1 MDVFKEFRVGEDDVG
16 RRLDRIARRLLSG
29 IPLSTIHRAIRK
41 GKIRV
46 NGEHVRPDSRI
57 ASGDRLDLWVG
68 LGEEQGGKVRTGTLP
83 IPNILA
89 ETPDILFVDKPAGLL
104 VHDGN
109 CSLEAMVRAY
119 LSPSLPPSLS
129 FTPGPLHRLDRN
141 TSGVVAFSKTLKGA
155 RLFGEAQ
162 ENGLVTKIYL
172 ALLTGQMDKQG
183 TWIDSLS
190 RDGATRTTIIAKRD
204 PRDSGSENPRSRNA
218 VTKVYPIAFNH
229 SMSIAALCLKT
240 GRTHQ
245 IRAQAAARGHPLV
258 GDVKYGAARADFPY
272 FLHAWFLANDPETL
286 PGLPPRVV
294 CPLPEHFSR
303 IIEES
308 FSLGEKEVYSLFGGI
323 FP

>member
-1 MDVFKEFRVGEDDVG
+1 MVMFVRHRSGPFYLGFEIAHWRFLRQSGDAFAMKGFDTDDVVVDSYDDLLW
-16 RRLDRIARRLLSG
+16 RLRAMYGLKNAR
-29 IPLSTIHRAIRK
+29 STKMLTIGGLCAY
-41 GKIRV
+41 
-46 NGEHVRPDSRI
+46 SR
-57 ASGDRLDLWVG
+57 
-68 LGEEQGGKVRTGTLP
+68 
-83 IPNILA
+83 
-89 ETPDILFVDKPAGLL
+89 
-104 VHDGN
+104 
-109 CSLEAMVRAY
+109 
-119 LSPSLPPSLS
+119 
-129 FTPGPLHRLDRN
+129 
-141 TSGVVAFSKTLKGA
+141 
-155 RLFGEAQ
+155 EAQ